1 MPVILADRASEAAWL
16 DGDVDARAALTMCVP
31 LDDDRMSVAAANPVV
46 NKSGGPEGPE
56 LLVAPAA

>member
-1 MPVILADRASEAAWL
+1 MPVILPDRASELAWL
-16 DGDVDARAALTMCVP
+16 AGDVDGRTALTMCVP
-31 LDDDRMSVAAANPVV
+31 LEDERMSVRPANPLV